1 MVNASVHCHKIG
13 GCADALNFLLAFAK
27 GLPSNERPKRVTAKR
42 KQSRHVLTIFSV
54 VVAVAFALL
63 LGGCADAYYANNGI
77 RSPEA
82 KYNTYYA
89 PDYYPYYP
97 WDGYYGGAY
106 YYGE

>member
-1 MVNASVHCHKIG
+1 
-13 GCADALNFLLAFAK
+13 
-27 GLPSNERPKRVTAKR
+27 VTAKP
-42 KQSRHVLTIFSV
+42 KKSRHVITIFSLV
-54 VVAVAFALL
+54 GALAL
-63 LGGCADAYYANNGI
+63 AGVLGGCADVYYVNNGI

-82 KYNTYYA
+82 RYDTYYA